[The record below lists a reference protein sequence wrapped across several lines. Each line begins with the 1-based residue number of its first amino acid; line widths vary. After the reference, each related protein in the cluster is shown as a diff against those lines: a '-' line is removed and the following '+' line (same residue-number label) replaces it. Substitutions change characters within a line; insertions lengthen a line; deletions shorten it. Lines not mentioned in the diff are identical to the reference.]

1 MVQNRYHEDTIKIK
15 KRVYFGSLKSNAM
28 KASIL
33 PLSKA
38 EIRNLSIYYSFA
50 ESRFAKVCLASTL
63 KGLCSVSL
71 VMGSEAQS
79 IVELQKKFPGAILEA
94 SLKTEHTSFMNS
106 LEKEPVELNFHL
118 LGTPFQLDVWKAL
131 LNIPFGGTS
140 TYGTLA
146 AEIGRPKAFRAVGSA
161 VGDNPIFFAIPCHR
175 VLPASGGVGNY
186 YWGPEIK
193 KALLDWEKAI

>member
-1 MVQNRYHEDTIKIK
+1 M
-15 KRVYFGSLKSNAM
+15 KS
-28 KASIL
+28 SIL

-38 EIRNLSIYYSFA
+38 EIQKLPIFYSFA
-50 ESRFAKVCLASTL
+50 DGPFARLCMASTE

-71 VMGSEAQS
+71 VMGTDAQS
-79 IVELQKKFPGAILEA
+79 LDELQKKFPGATFVGLFKPEHA
-94 SLKTEHTSFMNS
+94 DFLKT
-106 LEKEPVELNFHL
+106 LENKSVDLHFHL
-118 LGTPFQLDVWKAL
+118 MGTPFQLDVWKAL
-131 LNIPFGGTS
+131 LNIPFGGTT
-140 TYGTLA
+140 TYGALA

-161 VGDNPIFFAIPCHR
+161 VGDNPIFFAVPCHR